1 MARNPGLETDAKGA
15 RHDGAVDGMMLPR
28 PGSIAS
34 STARATHASPDAR
47 SRQARRRSRHAGRG
61 QSLVEFAVV
70 LPVLFAIVGVLIDA
84 SRMYG
89 LWTSLE
95 SATRDAA
102 QYLATSST
110 DTTSPDYT
118 WPGDNADGKAA
129 YILTVATD
137 YAVEPST
144 SADAFA
150 SCATP
155 QVTTTYTEDTTKA
168 NGGTVSNPIGT
179 ATVSACIPFRTLF
192 AYPFLTTDGA
202 FVLRTERTISVV
214 VGR

>member
-1 MARNPGLETDAKGA
+1 LAKIRFG
-15 RHDGAVDGMMLPR
+15 R
-28 PGSIAS
+28 
-34 STARATHASPDAR
+34 TAAPTVVAP
-47 SRQARRRSRHAGRG
+47 RRRRRFGLGRARG

-84 SRMYG
+84 SRIYG

-110 DTTSPDYT
+110 DPTSPDYT
-118 WPGDNADGKAA
+118 WPGENADTKAA

-144 SADAFA
+144 SADEFA
-150 SCATP
+150 SCAVP
-155 QVTTTYTEDTTKA
+155 QVTTTYVEDTTTA

-179 ATVSACIPFRTLF
+179 ATVTACVPFHTLF

-202 FVLRTERTISVV
+202 FILRTERTMSVV